1 MTELILQMSEVV
13 QSSRIEIYM
22 ILFSSFILSSIL
34 ILGDNND

>member
-1 MTELILQMSEVV
+1 MTELIIQIAMIV